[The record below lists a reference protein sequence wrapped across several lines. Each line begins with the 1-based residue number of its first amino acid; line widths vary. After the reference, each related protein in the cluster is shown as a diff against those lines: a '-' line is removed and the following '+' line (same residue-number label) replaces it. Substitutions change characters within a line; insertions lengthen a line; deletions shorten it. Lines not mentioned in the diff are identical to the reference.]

1 MISRIE
7 IKNKAKEQLK
17 ANLGLCILAIIFST
31 IMINVEVNIKSL
43 KDIAIFGARDGFHIS
58 VDIIGFI
65 LGAAFTV
72 GLSKFI
78 LNIVNYKKSKFT
90 DVFFGFKIFFK
101 SMGMYLIMLVI
112 IMIGLICFIVP
123 GFIAAIGL
131 SMAPYILAEDKEKG
145 VIQSLKESWELMSG
159 YKLDYFI
166 LELSFIPWF
175 ILGIVTFGIGFLWV
189 VPYVALTEGNF
200 YLKLK
205 QCRV

>member
-1 MISRIE
+1 MISRTE
-7 IKNKAKEQLK
+7 IKSKAKEQLK
-17 ANLGLCILAIIFST
+17 ANLGLCILAIIFCT
-31 IMINVEVNIKSL
+31 IMINFDANIKSL
-43 KDIAIFGARDGFHIS
+43 QDVKVFGESDGFHVSI
-58 VDIIGFI
+58 DIIGCI
-65 LGAAFTV
+65 LGAVFTV

-101 SMGMYLIMLVI
+101 SIGMYLIMLAI
-112 IMIGLICFIVP
+112 IIIGLICLVVP

-145 VIQSLKESWELMSG
+145 IIQCLKESWELISG
-159 YKLDYFI
+159 YKFDYFI
-166 LELSFIPWF
+166 LQLSFIPWF
-175 ILGIVTFGIGFLWV
+175 ILGVVTFGIGFLWI
-189 VPYVALTEGNF
+189 VPYMSLTDGNF